1 MPGSAIDHH
10 PHRAVRFMT
19 TIVTFELNELP
30 LISWKI
36 RGLVLCIQPLYH
48 ALQAYQR
55 TIGWHSISKSLR
67 PSPPNDFLYQFRP
80 IQYLGSLKT
89 FSLNLERAN
98 IPCFTP
104 AILLLP
110 LDSGPYRPIVIL
122 VSLSL
127 PSKIRS

>member
-1 MPGSAIDHH
+1 
-10 PHRAVRFMT
+10 MT

-30 LISWKI
+30 LISWKN

-89 FSLNLERAN
+89 FSLNLERAKHPLFYSCN
-98 IPCFTP
+98 TP
-104 AILLLP
+104 VASNRYSCLP
-110 LDSGPYRPIVIL
+110 LPPLKNSQL
-122 VSLSL
+122 N
-127 PSKIRS
+127 